1 MPKILDAD
9 QRRQELAQAVWR
21 VIRREGVE
29 HASVRS
35 VAREAGLSTG
45 SLRHY
50 FGSQSELL
58 VFAMRMVMEQIE
70 ERVAAVPRP
79 EDPLAAAKAVLAHL
93 LPLDAQ
99 RRAENEVWV
108 AFTARALV
116 DEQLGTLRDEAY
128 ERLRQA
134 SERWIDDILDGVSAD
149 LRHIESAR
157 LFALIDGLALHAA
170 VRPDLATPNEL
181 STVLNHH
188 LDHVADAHSR
198 TDAAV
203 SRMRL
208 HDTDSPHDH

>member
-1 MPKILDAD
+1 MPKSVDPE

-21 VIRREGVE
+21 VIRRDGVE
-29 HASVRS
+29 GASVRS

-50 FGSQSELL
+50 FVSQPELL
-58 VFAMRMVMEQIE
+58 EFAMRMVMGQIE

-79 EDPLAAAKAVLAHL
+79 EDPLAAAKVVLAHL
-93 LPLDAQ
+93 LPLDAE

-116 DEQLGTLRDEAY
+116 DERLGALRDEAY
-128 ERLRQA
+128 DRLRHA
-134 SERWIDDILDGVSAD
+134 SERWIEDILNDVDAD

-170 VRPDLATPNEL
+170 LRPGLTQSDEL
-181 STVLNHH
+181 SKVLNHH
-188 LDHVADAHSR
+188 LDQVAAAHR
-198 TDAAV
+198 DPDAA
-203 SRMRL
+203 SQP
-208 HDTDSPHDH
+208 TASAPHGSSS